1 MEKNLHDISCRL
13 LQRPFSEL
21 SELEQ
26 RVLRLHSERKHVS
39 RDINQEFA
47 DNLPLGQRLADKVAS
62 FGGSWTFVI
71 IYCAAVLVWVLLNF
85 WLAARQGKTFDPY
98 PFILLNLVLGMV
110 ASLQAPVIM
119 MSQNRQEDKDRLDAT
134 HAYEVNL
141 KAEMEILGLHEKVDH
156 LREQQWTELIA
167 RQQEEIRLLTSI
179 VNQLEKKPGEAV
191 RAADSGAR

>member
-21 SELEQ
+21 SQLEQ
-26 RVLRLHSERKHVS
+26 RVLRLHTNGSTSAATSTRS
-39 RDINQEFA
+39 
-47 DNLPLGQRLADKVAS
+47 LPTIVLGQRLADKVAS